1 MGYAFAPSSPNC
13 RTMNKQAVIDILLG
27 HQAELRARGVRHA
40 ALFGSVARGE
50 AGPQS
55 DLDIMIELAPDA
67 SLDIFAYVELKNFIA
82 ALFPGPVDVVNRDAL
97 KSYVR
102 PPATADSIYAF

>member
-1 MGYAFAPSSPNC
+1 
-13 RTMNKQAVIDILLG
+13 MNKHDAIEILRR
-27 HQAELRARGVRHA
+27 HQNDLQARGIVHA

-55 DLDIMIELAPDA
+55 DVIELADDV

-82 ALFPGPVDVVNRDAL
+82 GLFSGPVDVVNKVAL
-97 KSYVR
+97 KPYIR
-102 PPATADSIYAF
+102 PPAVADSVYAF

>member
-1 MGYAFAPSSPNC
+1 
-13 RTMNKQAVIDILLG
+13 MNKQDAIDILVD

-40 ALFGSVARGE
+40 ALFGSTARGE

-55 DLDIMIELAPDA
+55 DVDILIELADDA

-82 ALFPGPVDVVNRDAL
+82 ALFPGPVDVVNKDAL
-97 KSYVR
+97 KPYIR

>member
-1 MGYAFAPSSPNC
+1 
-13 RTMNKQAVIDILLG
+13 MNKHDAIEILRR
-27 HQAELRARGVRHA
+27 HQADLRARGIVHA
-40 ALFGSVARGE
+40 ALFGSIARGT

-55 DLDIMIELAPDA
+55 DIDIMIELAPDA

-82 ALFPGPVDVVNRDAL
+82 ALFPGPVDVVNKEAL
-97 KSYVR
+97 KPYVR